1 MLDRSI
7 TPVCIA
13 EVGCNHMGNMNTAIK
28 MIKVATQFCGAN
40 IIKFQK
46 RTNKDL
52 LTLEECQR
60 PHPNPENSYGATYG
74 EHRENLE
81 LDLEQHRELKQI
93 CEEFGSVYST
103 SVWDVAA
110 AREIISL
117 EPKLLKVPS
126 AINTNKPLL
135 DTLFK
140 EYSGEIHISLGMTT
154 RLEEDSILEQANNA
168 GRMRDLVLYHCISGY
183 PVANE
188 HLYLLELSRLI
199 EHYRNDVKDIGFS
212 GHHVGIAADIAALT
226 LGATNFERHFT
237 LDRTWKGTDH
247 AASLE
252 PDGLRRL
259 IRDLKSVN
267 LALKSKP
274 QEIVALEKVQRD
286 KLKKIVSLPKPL
298 KLKT

>member
-1 MLDRSI
+1 MPQLDRSVA
-7 TPVCIA
+7 PVCIA

-28 MIKVATQFCGAN
+28 MIKMATQFCGAD

-52 LTLEECQR
+52 LTLEERQR

-81 LDLEQHRELKQI
+81 LGLEQHRDLKQI

-140 EYSGEIHISLGMTT
+140 EFSGEIHISLGMTT
-154 RLEEDSILEQANNA
+154 RFEEDSILEQATHT
-168 GRMRDLVLYHCISGY
+168 GRAKDLVLYHCISGY

-199 EHYRNDVKDIGFS
+199 EHYQNDVKAIGFS

-259 IRDLKSVN
+259 NRDLKSVN
-267 LALKSKP
+267 QALISKP
-274 QEIVALEKVQRD
+274 QEIVELEMVQRD
-286 KLKKIVSLPKPL
+286 KLKKFVALPN
-298 KLKT
+298 T